1 MGSGRQNDLGYLK
14 GQHQIVRD
22 ERTGRLVEIVQPES
36 DYLSSAIFS
45 SGMPVRFSANST
57 PQNANI
63 QFGSSREFSLY
74 AYLNSI
80 EEEGSENPTGTFD
93 SPFTVFPAAVGAGT
107 APTGAVVAVGKLIY
121 GDDGTSRTQL
131 INLSPG
137 MATKVP
143 LVGSSARFGPILAPK
158 YFNADDTNA
167 AKRVYRV
174 GDAMGAALVDNGVFN
189 NPDANQ
195 LETVLTSVGASQINA
210 LTKYATC
217 FAYLGRGAQYGGDS
231 NPKFCRKFYG
241 TMPAGAAG
249 TVSVA
254 CPVAYGATQV
264 RLVGP
269 PTLQFT
275 QTSNIGDPLLYTAE
289 IGPFPANSQEQMIDN
304 AASLVITSTAA
315 TPALEQAFE
324 IHYYLGL

>member
-1 MGSGRQNDLGYLK
+1 MGSGRQNNLDYLK
-14 GQHQIVRD
+14 GHHQIVRD
-22 ERTGRLVEIVQPES
+22 ERTGRLVEIVQPSS
-36 DYLSSAIFS
+36 DYLSPAIFA

-57 PQNANI
+57 PHNANI
-63 QFGSSREFSLY
+63 QFESSREFSLY

-80 EEEGSENPTGTFD
+80 EEEGSETPSGVFD
-93 SPFTVFPAAVGAGT
+93 SPFTVFPQLVGASP

-158 YFNADDTNA
+158 YFNADDTLPV
-167 AKRVYRV
+167 RVYRV
-174 GDAMGAALVDNGVFN
+174 GIGVGASLVDNGVFN
-189 NPDANQ
+189 NPDAQQ
-195 LETVLTSVGASQINA
+195 LETVLASVGASQVNA
-210 LTKYATC
+210 LTKFATC
-217 FAYLGRGAQYGGDS
+217 FAYLGRGAQFGGDS
-231 NPKFCRKFYG
+231 NPKFSRKFYG

-249 TVSVA
+249 AVSVS

-269 PTLQFT
+269 PTLQFI
-275 QTSNIGDPLLYTAE
+275 QTSNIGDPAVYSASM
-289 IGPFPANSQEQMIDN
+289 GPFPANSQEQMIDN
-304 AASLVITSTAA
+304 AASLVISSTAV